1 MKIFGQTIST
11 NRKNEI
17 AASDGVDSF
26 LYQLNGQQWE
36 FIKSFS
42 GGSDVSL
49 SDDGSKIATCNDGL
63 NLATIYTKTSG
74 GWTEETITLNENGFG
89 SKVKISGD
97 GKFLCVKSRQDIKVY
112 QYKDNQWH
120 LIQENFIPKNSKIQG
135 KTVDR
140 ELRDFDISDDG
151 SKIILSHEWVMPEAD
166 TLDDDEWST
175 LQGFN
180 VNNEQNLNNLIEVWD
195 TDGKNEYE
203 KVFETEGYSCKI
215 SGDGS
220 RILIGN
226 SAGKYIEVRERAG
239 TKWFEQIG
247 DRIFSRVSGFGEHI
261 SMDYYGNVISVY
273 EHFSRGRVKM
283 YNYNNQ
289 NWSSIGRPVHFGA
302 NFQLLKSG
310 EGIVFYTN
318 SRSSGQSLRIFKL
331 KRKSMFFK
339 NNQDLDFGDLDW
351 RDREAYSL
359 DYFLNLDQHF
369 DLSNTLYD
377 ILPTDLPTELDY
389 DMGSEHRGYSWHVDY
404 RYSEYDSTANHYILA
419 DDEMSPYGS
428 LIGNYEFV
436 NIFNIN
442 KWKNET
448 IKRHTKNSQ
457 YFYEDCVGPRS
468 TYSKGRCRP
477 TWPEDQNYRSSDPSK
492 IDINNLYGGDSIIG
506 ANLDSRGDQYDD
518 LKFDTSN
525 YQFLGYGGSSSYF
538 KDNVANRF
546 WSNFKNHIL
555 SSPDFMAVNYLRD
568 NLNREYLAVA
578 HWNNNAATASLDDM
592 TIDGYRLTESLV
604 DFIKK
609 RFNSESLPYSFNPN
623 NFSKLGRSSSCGGS
637 VPYVGY
643 NEDGHI
649 IERELVCLP
658 VKRIT
663 KIAKENHEE
672 TQEQKYL
679 FVFVQWSVTYVYPPK
694 DKITPLAFRR
704 LYNINENF
712 SYRGSV
718 YDVYDNFPF
727 QDFHMNPIRWNKS
740 VK

>member
-17 AASDGVDSF
+17 ATSDGVDSF
-26 LYQLNGQQWE
+26 LYQLIGQQWE

-49 SDDGSKIATCNDGL
+49 SDDGSKIATCNAGL
-63 NLATIYTKTSG
+63 NLVTIYTKTSG
-74 GWTEETITLNENGFG
+74 DWTEETVTLNENGFG
-89 SKVKISGD
+89 SKIKISGD
-97 GKFLCVKSRQDIKVY
+97 GKILCVKSRQDIKVY
-112 QYKDNQWH
+112 QHKDNQWH
-120 LIQENFIPKNSKIQG
+120 LIQEDFIDKTSKIHG

-140 ELRDFDISDDG
+140 EVRHFDISDDG

-175 LQGFN
+175 LQGFQISN
-180 VNNEQNLNNLIEVWD
+180 SKNLNSLIEVWD
-195 TDGKNEYE
+195 TGYKNEYE
-203 KVFETEGYSCKI
+203 KVFNTQGHSCKI

-226 SAGKYIEVRERAG
+226 SGGKYIEVRERSGAR
-239 TKWFEQIG
+239 WFEQIG
-247 DRIFSRVSGFGEHI
+247 DTIFSRVFDFGKHV

-273 EHFSRGRVKM
+273 ENFSRGRVKI

-289 NWSSIGRPVHFGA
+289 NWSSIGNPLGYGA

-310 EGIVFYTN
+310 EGVVFYVN
-318 SRSSGQSLRIFKL
+318 SRSSGRKLRVFKL
-331 KRKSMFFK
+331 ERKNVFLK
-339 NNQDLDFGDLDW
+339 NNQNLDFGDLDW
-351 RDREAYSL
+351 REREAYYL
-359 DYFLNLDQHF
+359 DSFLNVNQHW
-369 DLSNTLYD
+369 DLTNTLQD

-389 DMGSEHRGYSWHVDY
+389 DMGSEFRGYSWHLDN
-404 RYSEYDSTANHYILA
+404 RYSEYEHAIDYYTLA
-419 DDEMSPYGS
+419 DNEMSPYGS

-436 NIFNIN
+436 NILNIN
-442 KWKNET
+442 KWKNRT
-448 IKRHTKNSQ
+448 IKRHTQNSQ

-477 TWPEDQNYRSSDPSK
+477 SWAEDQNYRSSNPSEM
-492 IDINNLYGGDSIIG
+492 DINNLYGGDSIVG
-506 ANLDSRGDQYDD
+506 ANLDSKGDQYDD

-555 SSPDFMAVNYLRD
+555 SSPDFLGIRFLQD
-568 NLNREYLAVA
+568 NLNREYLAVK
-578 HWNNNAATASLDDM
+578 HWNNNSATANIQDIE
-592 TIDGYRLTESLV
+592 IDGYRLTEGLV

-609 RFNSESLPYSFNPN
+609 RFDSELLPYDFNPN
-623 NFSKLGRSSSCGGS
+623 NFSKLGNSSSCGGS
-637 VPYVGY
+637 TPYLGY

-663 KIAKENHEE
+663 KIAKENHDEE
-672 TQEQKYL
+672 QEQKYL
-679 FVFVQWSVTYVYPPK
+679 FVFVQWSVTYVYPPV
-694 DKITPLAFRR
+694 DKITPLVFRR

-727 QDFHMNPIRWNKS
+727 QDFHMQPIRWNKS